1 MATDNIVENL
11 IMMSKQM
18 LVDEYKHPET
28 RGWHWDMMKGWLVD
42 DEGELT
48 RRGRAII
55 AEVEA
60 WEAEHVEH
68 GSGILEEIL
77 GDSGKGKEKD
87 RDTDIE
93 EDKEAE

>member
-18 LVDEYKHPET
+18 LVDEYRHPET
-28 RGWHWDMMKGWLVD
+28 RGWHWEMMKGWLVD
-42 DEGELT
+42 DEGSLT
-48 RRGRAII
+48 RRGRAIV

-68 GSGILEEIL
+68 GSGILGEIL
-77 GDSGKGKEKD
+77 GDAGKEKD
-87 RDTDIE
+87 QDTDTE
-93 EDKEAE
+93 EDKEVE